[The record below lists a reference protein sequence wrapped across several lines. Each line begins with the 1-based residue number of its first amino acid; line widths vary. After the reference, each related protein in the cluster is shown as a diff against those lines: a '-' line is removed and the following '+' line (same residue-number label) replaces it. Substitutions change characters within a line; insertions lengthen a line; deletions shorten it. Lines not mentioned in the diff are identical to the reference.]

1 MLETGQRLPM
11 EVLFNTRVRCT
22 ELDSRG
28 HPNPYKWEPVISGDL
43 FKDKRVI
50 LFSLPGAY
58 TPTCSAYQL
67 PGFEENYAFFKSK
80 GVEEIYCLS
89 VNDTFVM
96 NAWFRHQNI
105 KNVKPI
111 PDGSGKFTKE
121 LGMLVDKDNLGFGM
135 RSWRYALLVN
145 DGVIEKAFVEAGMSD
160 NAADDPYEVSD
171 PATMASF
178 IMNESEVGGK
188 QLELNLEESLGTQD
202 KIGG

>member
-1 MLETGQRLPM
+1 MLEIGQRVPM
-11 EVLFNTRVRCT
+11 DVVFNTRVRNR
-22 ELDSRG
+22 ELYARG
-28 HPNPYKWEPVISGDL
+28 HPNPYIWQPVTSGDL

-50 LFSLPGAY
+50 IFSLPGAF

-67 PGFEENYAFFKSK
+67 PGFEENYSFFKSK
-80 GVEEIYCLS
+80 GVDEIYCLS

-105 KNVKPI
+105 KGVKPI
-111 PDGSGKFTKE
+111 PDGSGIFTEK
-121 LGMLVDKDNLGFGM
+121 LGMIVDKDNLSFGQ
-135 RSWRYALLVN
+135 RSWRYSLLVN
-145 DGVIEKAFVEAGMSD
+145 DGVIEKAFVEEGMTH

-171 PATMASF
+171 PATMASY
-178 IMNESEVGGK
+178 IMNESEVGGE

>member
-1 MLETGQRLPM
+1 MLEIGQRLPM
-11 EVLFNTRVRCT
+11 EVVFKTRVRCPMM
-22 ELDSRG
+22 DSRG
-28 HPNPYKWEPVISGDL
+28 HPNPFKWEDVISGDL

-50 LFSLPGAY
+50 LFALPGAY

-67 PGFEENYAFFKSK
+67 PGYEENYAFFQSK
-80 GVEEIYCLS
+80 GIDEIYCIS

-96 NAWFRHQNI
+96 NAWFRFQNI

-135 RSWRYALLVN
+135 RSWRYSLLVN
-145 DGVIEKAFVEAGMSD
+145 DGVIEAAFVEDGITD
-160 NAADDPYEVSD
+160 NAEDDPYEVAD
-171 PATMASF
+171 PATMASY

-188 QLELNLEESLGTQD
+188 QLELNLEESLGTKD

>member
-1 MLETGQRLPM
+1 MLEVGQRLPQ
-11 EVLFNTRVRCT
+11 EVVFKTRTRCPNM
-22 ELDSRG
+22 DSMG
-28 HPNPYKWEPVISGDL
+28 HPNPYKWEDVLSADL

-67 PGFEENYAFFKSK
+67 PGYEENYTFFQSK
-80 GVEEIYCLS
+80 GIDEIYCVS

-96 NAWFRHQNI
+96 NAWFRYQNI
-105 KNVKPI
+105 KGVKPI

-145 DGVIEKAFVEAGMSD
+145 DGVIEKSFVEAGICD
-160 NAADDPYEVSD
+160 NNEDDPYEVSD
-171 PATMASF
+171 PATMASY
-178 IMNESEVGGK
+178 IMEESEVGGH

-202 KIGG
+202 KIG